1 MKIEKINKISIIYIV
16 IFSIL
21 KLFLNIKNMQWNN
34 SLLSIDATYL
44 YIALILG
51 VVFPFSIGK
60 KKYRYDYDGIT
71 VTLKLSLILAI
82 ILGMEVIVNI
92 LLLEKL
98 YLFNFKKLIYMYL
111 ISLVISLVTYFVV
124 FNIMKK
130 KSFTKILS
138 FLTFFLMMFSLDFII
153 NFVQLHILSPKTS
166 ILVFQSNFQNILIFI
181 ISIFM
186 SFLVSEIFFGEREE
200 IVLVALIVFSIF
212 YLLNFFNYGYFT
224 ENEVIKSNFGIKREM
239 KLSDCSE
246 IIVYTEHLP
255 KGGFEFIYKII
266 FKNGKKITLKEG
278 VGQPFNSEKLLE
290 LDKIIKKY
298 NPKYSFEIS
307 KDESKKLDIYEYEI
321 IEDYIKNQ

>member
-1 MKIEKINKISIIYIV
+1 MKIEKINEISIIYIV

-21 KLFLNIKNMQWNN
+21 KLFLNIKNIQWNN
-34 SLLSIDATYL
+34 SLLSVDATYL

-60 KKYRYDYDGIT
+60 KKYRYDYDSIT
-71 VTLKLSLILAI
+71 ITLKLSLILAI
-82 ILGMEVIVNI
+82 IMGMEVIVNI

-98 YLFNFKKLIYMYL
+98 YLFNLKKLIYMYL
-111 ISLVISLVTYFVV
+111 ISLVILLVTYFVV
-124 FNIMKK
+124 FNIMK

-138 FLTFFLMMFSLDFII
+138 FLTFFLMMFSLNFII
-153 NFVQLHILSPKTS
+153 NFVQVHILSPKTS

-212 YLLNFFNYGYFT
+212 YLFNFFNYGYFT

-239 KLSDCSE
+239 KLSNCSE

-266 FKNGKKITLKEG
+266 FENGKRITLKEG
-278 VGQPFNSEKLLE
+278 IGQPFNSEKLLE

-307 KDESKKLDIYEYEI
+307 KDESKKIDIYEYEI
-321 IEDYIKNQ
+321 IKDYIKNQ